1 MWYQFLMQCYAFCML
16 CYGKIRLKDLMIWYC
31 LLCCAIVCYDVWT
44 KWPLNTEEFQT
55 FQRRMTRR
63 QILTL
68 ILTFI
73 FFYFDKTCFTVKIM
87 LHAIVCYGIL
97 CQMKTIILYAI
108 LWYFN
113 TMPSYSN
120 VMLSDYNAML
130 SDSNAIISYFNAMLW
145 IIL

>member
-1 MWYQFLMQCYAFCML
+1 
-16 CYGKIRLKDLMIWYC
+16 
-31 LLCCAIVCYDVWT
+31 
-44 KWPLNTEEFQT
+44 
-55 FQRRMTRR
+55 
-63 QILTL
+63 
-68 ILTFI
+68 
-73 FFYFDKTCFTVKIM
+73 M

-97 CQMKTIILYAI
+97 CQMKTIKLYAI